1 MQKLQRKNIQ
11 SQQDTEYDEHSNQ
24 EMTEETGQGC
34 GTGLWVGGKDHPLQ
48 S

>member
-11 SQQDTEYDEHSNQ
+11 SQEDIGYDGHSNQ

-34 GTGLWVGGKDHPLQ
+34 GTGL
-48 S
+48 